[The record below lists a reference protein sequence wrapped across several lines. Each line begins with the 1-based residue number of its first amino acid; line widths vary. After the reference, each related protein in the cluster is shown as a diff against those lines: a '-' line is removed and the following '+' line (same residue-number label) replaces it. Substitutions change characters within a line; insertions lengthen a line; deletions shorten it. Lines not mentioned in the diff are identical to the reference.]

1 MMLPLVITFSLI
13 IILSCNVLTV
23 RNPVPAVVSPISTY
37 LLVAILFITL
47 GAEFISISLIIV
59 YVGAISVLFLF
70 VVTMLN
76 VRMLESDGILS
87 NRMFII

>member
-1 MMLPLVITFSLI
+1 MLPLIITFSLI
-13 IILSCNVLTV
+13 ITLSCNVLTV
-23 RNPVPAVVSPISTY
+23 RNPVLAVVSLISTY

-47 GAEFISISLIIV
+47 GAEFISILLIIV

-70 VVTMLN
+70 VVMMLN
-76 VRMLESDGILS
+76 VRMLELDGILS